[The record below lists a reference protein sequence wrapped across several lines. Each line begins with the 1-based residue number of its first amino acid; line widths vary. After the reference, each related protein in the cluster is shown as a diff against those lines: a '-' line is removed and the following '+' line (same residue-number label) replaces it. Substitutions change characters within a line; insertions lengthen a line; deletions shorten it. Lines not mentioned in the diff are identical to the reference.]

1 MKQVSIRISQPGT
14 GGAAVLDPNPIT
26 IDAGDTVVWTNST
39 ATVQTASSRD
49 GGQTFTT
56 GAVQPGA
63 NSLPITVP
71 RSTSYAV
78 APAGVNGNITVSS

>member
-1 MKQVSIRISQPGT
+1 MKQVSVRINQPGA
-14 GGAAVLDPNPIT
+14 GGATVLDPDPIT
-26 IDAGDTVVWTNST
+26 IAAGDVVVWTNNT
-39 ATVQTASSRD
+39 ATVQTASSSD
-49 GGQTFTT
+49 AGQTFTT

-71 RSTSYAV
+71 ASTSYAV